1 MRSFLIAQGEPEM
14 RLHDA
19 AALLHRGA
27 PRPSLPTVK
36 QSWRTNYLGYA
47 NIFCRVWAYF
57 VDSIFITFLAMVI
70 FSLLREITPGLLGWL
85 AFQGQGERFESIWFI
100 VAAVCFVGLESTGV
114 TPGKRM
120 VRLRVLRENGEPM
133 TFWASLL
140 RNALRP
146 VDLLFLGLVGILF
159 VSTSDQWQRLGDRVA
174 RTIVVQLSPR

>member
-1 MRSFLIAQGEPEM
+1 MSLS
-14 RLHDA
+14 DA
-19 AALLHRGA
+19 SALLHQGA
-27 PRPSLPTVK
+27 PVPSSAHAR
-36 QSWRTNYLGYA
+36 QSWRTYYLGYA

-57 VDSIFITFLAMVI
+57 VDSIFITFIAIVI
-70 FSLLREITPGLLGWL
+70 FSLLREIAPGLLEWL
-85 AFQGQGERFESIWFI
+85 AFQGQDERFESVWVI
-100 VAAVCFVGLESTGV
+100 VAAVYFVGLEATGV

-146 VDLLFLGLVGILF
+146 VDLMFLGLVGILF

-174 RTIVVQLSPR
+174 RTIVVQLAPR